1 MKNEKVLTLVE
12 GAVMVALATVLS
24 FVKIVHLPWGGSITL
39 LSMLPIIVFSIKR
52 GVANGLAASFVFALI
67 QFIQGCADGLFG
79 WGLTPAALV
88 ACIFIDY
95 IFAFTVLGL
104 AGIFRKYGMPGV
116 IGGSVMAMGLRLVCH
131 YISGVLIFG
140 SFGELWNGFTVNEP
154 CLYSLLYNGAYM
166 LPEIVFTVIGA
177 VVLMSVPQTKRLIF
191 KNV

>member
-79 WGLTPAALV
+79 WGLTPVALV

-95 IFAFTVLGL
+95 ILHL
-104 AGIFRKYGMPGV
+104 RCW
-116 IGGSVMAMGLRLVCH
+116 GLREFQKIRNARSDWRKRYGH
-131 YISGVLIFG
+131 G
-140 SFGELWNGFTVNEP
+140 SAPCVPLYKRSADIRFVRGTVER
-154 CLYSLLYNGAYM
+154 LYRKRA
-166 LPEIVFTVIGA
+166 LPLQPA
-177 VVLMSVPQTKRLIF
+177 L
-191 KNV
+191 

>member
-104 AGIFRKYGMPGV
+104 GNFQKIRNARSDWRKRYGY
-116 IGGSVMAMGLRLVCH
+116 GSA
-131 YISGVLIFG
+131 
-140 SFGELWNGFTVNEP
+140 P
-154 CLYSLLYNGAYM
+154 CVPLYKRSAD
-166 LPEIVFTVIGA
+166 I
-177 VVLMSVPQTKRLIF
+177 RLIRRAVERLYR
-191 KNV
+191 KRALSLQSAL

>member
-79 WGLTPAALV
+79 WGLTPVALV

-104 AGIFRKYGMPGV
+104 AGIFRKYGMP
-116 IGGSVMAMGLRLVCH
+116 LKR
-131 YISGVLIFG
+131 ISM
-140 SFGELWNGFTVNEP
+140 SRMESTATP
-154 CLYSLLYNGAYM
+154 A
-166 LPEIVFTVIGA
+166 LPTSPTTRGWSE
-177 VVLMSVPQTKRLIF
+177 S
-191 KNV
+191 

>member
-79 WGLTPAALV
+79 WGLTPVALV

-116 IGGSVMAMGLRLVCH
+116 LSIAAVWLASVSAPQIG
-131 YISGVLIFG
+131 SGVC
-140 SFGELWNGFTVNEP
+140 FTVATP
-154 CLYSLLYNGAYM
+154 SL
-166 LPEIVFTVIGA
+166 VT
-177 VVLMSVPQTKRLIF
+177 SK
-191 KNV
+191 

>member
-79 WGLTPAALV
+79 WGLTPVSLV

-95 IFAFTVLGL
+95 ILHL
-104 AGIFRKYGMPGV
+104 RCW
-116 IGGSVMAMGLRLVCH
+116 GLREFQKIRNARSDWRKR
-131 YISGVLIFG
+131 YGYG
-140 SFGELWNGFTVNEP
+140 SSP
-154 CLYSLLYNGAYM
+154 CVPLYKRSAD
-166 LPEIVFTVIGA
+166 I
-177 VVLMSVPQTKRLIF
+177 RLIRRAVERLYR
-191 KNV
+191 KRALPLQPAL